1 MIREVASQ
9 AAKKESR
16 LANQSGL
23 LRFSQ
28 TEFMAGNNFSTA
40 TKLLL
45 RRPTY
50 MYDNYLPLQDTAL
63 RVRRLLGSKCMLVSF
78 FLKQSS
84 LTR

>member
-28 TEFMAGNNFSTA
+28 TEFMAGNKFSTA

-45 RRPTY
+45 RPTY
-50 MYDNYLPLQDTAL
+50 MYDNYLLLLDTAL